1 MRGCKGIKILLAI
14 CPSSHTSK
22 DFLLQQE
29 VFWNLRLSHMSF
41 QLSLFLLSQFPARW
55 ASYCFQCTG
64 FSSCS
69 ASNTG
74 GFAELDFCCVW
85 SLPHSDWAEV
95 VSTRLNPR
103 KGTRDVRAVCNFLGS
118 VSLQQI
124 FEVTDR
130 PVLQLN
136 FICQAK
142 ENTSSRNE
150 DGKTQ
155 RGEENRSLA

>member
-1 MRGCKGIKILLAI
+1 MRSCKGIKILLAI
-14 CPSSHTSK
+14 CPSSHTSE

-55 ASYCFQCTG
+55 AYHFQCTG
-64 FSSCS
+64 CSSCS
-69 ASNTG
+69 ASTTG
-74 GFAELDFCCVW
+74 GFAELGFCCVW

-103 KGTRDVRAVCNFLGS
+103 KGTRDVRTVCNFLSS
-118 VSLQQI
+118 VSPQQI

-130 PVLQLN
+130 SVLQLN

-150 DGKTQ
+150 GGKTK